1 MIEVEKI
8 TIKVVKK
15 GIMELTPGKCVSS
28 MKDFGPKRVAY
39 FRWLTFYGPSNL

>member
-28 MKDFGPKRVAY
+28 INDIEPKKSCLFEMAN
-39 FRWLTFYGPSNL
+39 FLWTF